1 MADELPRDDKGA
13 MAMPVEGPVERPR
26 ARSGTALTL
35 VLLGVAAALSA
46 LVLVGMSSSA
56 VYSKPVDQLLNER
69 AKFAG
74 RPVRVEGNLVHGSL
88 ERREQPCEYRFRIE
102 KNGTTLAVSFPQCV
116 VPDTFRDVPGMD
128 VGVTAEGSLQKDG
141 AFLATSVLAKC
152 PSKYE
157 MRDRQQKGESA
168 PHPAGVGS
176 ALP

>member
-1 MADELPRDDKGA
+1 MAG
-13 MAMPVEGPVERPR
+13 G
-26 ARSGTALTL
+26 ARSGTVLTL
-35 VLLGVAAALSA
+35 VLLGVAAALST

-56 VYSKPVDQLLNER
+56 VYSKPVDELLRER

-102 KNGTTLAVSFPQCV
+102 KNGTTLPVSFPQCV

-128 VGVTAEGSLQKDG
+128 VGVTAEGSLQRDG

-168 PHPAGVGS
+168 PHAADMSFPSPG